1 MKADRNL
8 FGHMILIAEN
18 RQRHMKDVLTHPL
31 GPLPWALANTDGSS
45 RKKNK
50 AVLARQLEKNTT
62 PAEYTIR
69 SPSACLIDGM
79 GLVQKING
87 NNKTF
92 AELADSVLDLV
103 LHEGA
108 QRQRIYVVF
117 DVYRDESIKNAER
130 YNRGSATALQYKN
143 IAGGHHIQQWK
154 KMMCSSC
161 NKTSLITFLV
171 QMWKQPKSREK
182 LQGKSLYVTCEEDC
196 FKISKDNWKE
206 VSELQ
211 STQEEADT
219 RLLLHA
225 LHAANSG
232 SKAVIIIAEDTDVMI
247 LSLAFNKEIPSFL
260 YQKSG
265 IE

>member
-1 MKADRNL
+1 
-8 FGHMILIAEN
+8 
-18 RQRHMKDVLTHPL
+18 
-31 GPLPWALANTDGSS
+31 
-45 RKKNK
+45 
-50 AVLARQLEKNTT
+50 
-62 PAEYTIR
+62 
-69 SPSACLIDGM
+69 
-79 GLVQKING
+79 
-87 NNKTF
+87 
-92 AELADSVLDLV
+92 
-103 LHEGA
+103 
-108 QRQRIYVVF
+108 
-117 DVYRDESIKNAER
+117 
-130 YNRGSATALQYKN
+130 
-143 IAGGHHIQQWK
+143 
-154 KMMCSSC
+154 
-161 NKTSLITFLV
+161 
-171 QMWKQPKSREK
+171 MWKQPKSREK

-232 SKAVIIIAEDTDVMI
+232 SKAVIIIDQDTDVMI